1 MATKDEILSLLLSCR
16 GSYLSGEELAQA
28 LGVSRA
34 AVWKGVKALKEAGFP
49 ITAQQN
55 RGYRLE
61 PGLDMLTASGIL
73 GLLDGGC
80 PYKIDLRPCVTSTNA
95 LLREQAARGA
105 AEGTVLISGAQSQG
119 RGRLG
124 RRFFSP
130 ADTGVYLSILLRPH
144 WESPQRALSLT
155 TLAALAACQAVT
167 ELSGRQAGIKWVNDV
182 FLDGKKV
189 AGILTEAALSMED
202 GTLDYVVL
210 GVGFN
215 LYAPKEGFPEELAD
229 IAGAI
234 LTQPRENGK
243 NALAAAF
250 LNRFWALY
258 QDPRGYAAQYR
269 KSCIVLGRDIL
280 VVTPRETR
288 EAHAVDLDDRCGL
301 IVEYPDGT
309 RQTLQAGEVRIRE
322 KKG

>member
-1 MATKDEILSLLLSCR
+1 MATKDEIFSLLLSCR
-16 GSYLSGEELAQA
+16 GSFLSGEELAQS

-34 AVWKGVKALKEAGFP
+34 AVWKGVKALQEAGFP
-49 ITAQQN
+49 IDAQQN

-61 PGLDMLTASGIL
+61 TGLDILSAQGVRGLLEPGLPLRVQ
-73 GLLDGGC
+73 LLNA
-80 PYKIDLRPCVTSTNA
+80 VTSTNA
-95 LLREQAARGA
+95 LLREQAAQGA
-105 AEGTVLISGAQSQG
+105 PEGTVLLTGCQSQG

-124 RRFFSP
+124 RSFFSP
-130 ADTGVYLSILLRPH
+130 ADTGVYLSVLLRPH
-144 WESPQRALSLT
+144 WETPGQARSLT

-167 ELSGRQAGIKWVNDV
+167 EIAGRQAQIKWVNDV
-182 FLDGKKV
+182 FLEGRKV

-202 GTLDYVVL
+202 GTLDYAVL

-215 LYAPKEGFPEELAD
+215 LYAPKQGFPPELEG

-234 LTQPRENGK
+234 LDAPRDNGK

-258 QDPRGYAAQYR
+258 RNPEGYEAQYR
-269 KSCIVLGRDIL
+269 QHCMVLGREIW
-280 VVTPRETR
+280 VVTAQGERAAR
-288 EAHAVDLDDRCGL
+288 AVDLDGQCGL
-301 IVEYPDGT
+301 IVEYSDGS
-309 RQTLQAGEVRIRE
+309 RQVLQAGEVRIRE

>member
-1 MATKDEILSLLLSCR
+1 MATKDQILSLLLSCR
-16 GSYLSGEELAQA
+16 GSFLSGEELAKT

-49 ITAQQN
+49 IDAQQN

-61 PGLDMLTASGIL
+61 SGADILSTQGIL
-73 GLLDGGC
+73 GLLEPGL
-80 PYKIDLRPCVTSTNA
+80 PYRIDLRPSVTSTNA
-95 LLREQAARGA
+95 LLREQAAGGA

-124 RRFFSP
+124 RSFFSP
-130 ADTGVYLSILLRPH
+130 ADTGVYLSILLRPDLADPGDA
-144 WESPQRALSLT
+144 SRLT
-155 TLAALAACQAVT
+155 TLAALAACEAVT
-167 ELSGRQAGIKWVNDV
+167 EIAGRQAQIKWVNDV
-182 FLDGKKV
+182 LLDGRKT
-189 AGILTEAALSMED
+189 AGILTEAALSLED

-215 LYAPKEGFPEELAD
+215 LYAPAGGFPPEIAD
-229 IAGAI
+229 TAGAI
-234 LTQPRENGK
+234 LSAPMDNGK
-243 NALAAAF
+243 NALCAAF

-258 QDPRGYAAQYR
+258 RRPEGYEARYR
-269 KSCIVLGRDIL
+269 QHCMVLGREVWVI
-280 VVTPRETR
+280 TPKEQRL
-288 EAHAVDLDDRCGL
+288 AKALDLDERCAL

-309 RQTLQAGEVRIRE
+309 RQTLKAGEVRIRE